1 MIGDILKEGV
11 RNLGEWRWDMNDGF
25 SIAAGLDLLLIKAG
39 LLKRQRQEN
48 WAWSEEACDRNVG
61 IFREMWKL
69 RIIKGVCEL
78 HSEVCLS
85 SSDIFIDTHKP

>member
-48 WAWSEEACDRNVG
+48 
-61 IFREMWKL
+61 
-69 RIIKGVCEL
+69 
-78 HSEVCLS
+78 
-85 SSDIFIDTHKP
+85 